1 MRHAMKASDLL
12 ALVQEFV
19 ATHGG
24 DTEIIRIEWELRTI
38 GGEFNVRIEI
48 LTRTQP
54 RPAPQEEATP

>member
-38 GGEFNVRIEI
+38 GGEFNIVAAS
-48 LTRTQP
+48 
-54 RPAPQEEATP
+54 PAGAAKENE